1 MNKIFFLDNQDSF
14 TYNLVE
20 ELKSLNFEVEVY
32 RNTVPSEFIIEK
44 IEIAITTNQDPVL
57 FLSPGPGTPS
67 QSVCMTELLEF
78 AVGKLP
84 IIGVC
89 LGHQAIAEH
98 YGGKVR
104 LAGETVHGKAST
116 INIKPHNIFAGFGNA
131 IQVARYHSLVV
142 DDLPSTLEV
151 IGVYKE
157 LVMAVINEDDRV
169 LGFQFHPESILT
181 TQGSALIRNSI
192 KYLTGNK

>member
-1 MNKIFFLDNQDSF
+1 LDNQDSF

-20 ELKSLNFEVEVY
+20 ELKSLDFDVEVY

-44 IEIAITTNQDPVL
+44 IEASIEAQQKPVL

-67 QSVCMTELLEF
+67 QSICMTELLIY

-89 LGHQAIAEH
+89 LGHQAIAEY
-98 YGGKVR
+98 YGGKVK
-104 LAGETVHGKAST
+104 LAGETVHGKASS
-116 INIKPHNIFAGFGNA
+116 ISIKSHKIFEDFGNA

-142 DDLPSTLEV
+142 DELPASLDV
-151 IGVYKE
+151 IGQYQD
-157 LVMAVINEDDRV
+157 LVMAIINEKDKV
-169 LGFQFHPESILT
+169 LGLQFHPESILT
-181 TQGSALIRNSI
+181 TQGSALIGNSI
-192 KYLTGNK
+192 NYLTEK